1 MPAAAS
7 PAASGVPGP
16 PDKAAVIAAL
26 RFGWT
31 FAEFRGRNRPVPPHG
46 DDPRVQRDDHALP
59 LRSERTMTEQAIE
72 TRMVLI
78 ALAQQFDVDTPPV
91 GGRGTKPATYS
102 TQAGQ
107 LARVIDG
114 QRQRNDVR
122 LHATWE
128 KLARLMYLWD
138 AHIQDQLTAKCEIQ
152 ECAYQL
158 GRGLAEAYW
167 SLEAE
172 SGADD
177 DPASWMYLLGATRCA
192 ELTRLAGRV
201 SAYLDPL
208 TAPVIARTLTD
219 WAAVAGDDAWRGKEA
234 AKQLRQ
240 QIRHWYALLVLGQDP
255 ETFLR
260 ESTLKSK
267 WQLTL
272 RALKLYAGELIVG
285 ALGAIAVGGAAA
297 LIATD
302 RHHTVWKVALAVF
315 AFLGISGATIQA
327 RLKTVSQALITR
339 LREKTYVDLVA
350 EAVTVRPPKPGRSQ
364 RLGRAQ

>member
-1 MPAAAS
+1 MPAVPSAAS
-7 PAASGVPGP
+7 EIPGP
-16 PDKAAVIAAL
+16 PDKSAVIAAL
-26 RFGWT
+26 RLGWT
-31 FAEFRGRNRPVPPHG
+31 LAEFRGRNRPVPPHG

-72 TRMVLI
+72 TRMVLT
-78 ALAQQFDVDTPPV
+78 ALAQQFGVDTPPV

-102 TQAGQ
+102 TQAQQ

-114 QRQRNDVR
+114 QRQRHDAR
-122 LHATWE
+122 LDATWQ
-128 KLARLMYLWD
+128 KLARLLYLWD
-138 AHIQDQLTAKCEIQ
+138 AHIQDQFTAKSEIQ

-167 SLEAE
+167 SLEAT
-172 SGADD
+172 SGDGD
-177 DPASWMYLLGATRCA
+177 DPASWTYLLSDARCA

-208 TAPVIARTLTD
+208 TAPVIARSLAN
-219 WAAVAGDDAWRGKEA
+219 WAAVAADDHWRGLEA

-272 RALKLYAGELIVG
+272 RALS
-285 ALGAIAVGGAAA
+285 
-297 LIATD
+297 
-302 RHHTVWKVALAVF
+302 R
-315 AFLGISGATIQA
+315 
-327 RLKTVSQALITR
+327 
-339 LREKTYVDLVA
+339 
-350 EAVTVRPPKPGRSQ
+350 
-364 RLGRAQ
+364 